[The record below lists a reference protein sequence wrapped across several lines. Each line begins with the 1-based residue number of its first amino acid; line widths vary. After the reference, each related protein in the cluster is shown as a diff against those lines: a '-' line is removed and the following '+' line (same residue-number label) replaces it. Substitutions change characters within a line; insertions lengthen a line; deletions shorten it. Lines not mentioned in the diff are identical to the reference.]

1 MPTRKDIVYNMYNI
15 YEYVKQLNVENGDT
29 RRMSCP
35 VCNSYKTFSVTNNMG
50 SLLWNCYK
58 ASCDIK
64 GSTRVHLSVDEI
76 RGIQQKHSQ
85 VGKSFEIP
93 EYVVPHTG
101 RTEVSKWC
109 NQWGIDPD
117 KLDLLYDV
125 KEHRVVFPIK
135 EDGRVVDATGRSI
148 LNKLPK
154 WKRYGNSDLP
164 FSFGC
169 GSIAIVVEDCISA
182 GVVGSDVYV
191 GVAVL
196 GTSLLD
202 SHKKFLSQFS
212 TTIIALDPDALPKTL
227 SFAKEL
233 RSHVKEVKI
242 LKLKDDIKYRVKE
255 DIDNLKQLTP
265 KETQIWN

>member
-1 MPTRKDIVYNMYNI
+1 MYNI

-29 RRMSCP
+29 RRLNCP

-58 ASCDIK
+58 ASCSVR

-76 RGIQQKHSQ
+76 RDIQNKKNSQ
-85 VGKSFEIP
+85 VVSNFELP
-93 EYVVPHTG
+93 EYVVSHNG
-101 RTEVSKWC
+101 RSEIDDWC
-109 NQWGIDPD
+109 NKWGLDPQT
-117 KLDLLYDV
+117 LDLFYDV
-125 KEHRVVFPIK
+125 KEHRVVFPIV
-135 EDGRVVDATGRSI
+135 ENGRVVDATGRSI

-154 WKRYGNSDLP
+154 WKRYGSSDLP

-182 GVVGSDVYV
+182 GVIGSDVYV

-202 SHKKFLSQFS
+202 SHKTFLSQFS
-212 TTIIALDPDALPKTL
+212 TAIIALDPDALPK
-227 SFAKEL
+227 SFAFAKEL
-233 RSHVKEVKI
+233 RSHVKDVKI
-242 LKLKDDIKYRVKE
+242 LRLKDDLKYRRQE
-255 DIDNLKQLTP
+255 DLNNLKLLTP
-265 KETQIWN
+265 KETQLWN